1 MLTLRTRRRSSP
13 QTLCR
18 SRPRVR
24 VVSARTSL
32 RARCNRSASLSVFH
46 RKQVAHDVGESRD
59 FHWATRAVLL
69 KAILILR
76 TRQQVDC
83 LPRCGFD
90 SSRIARLDRPP
101 GFFGYRSRQL
111 RELRLVRIVRCKP
124 PRCNLRGPC
133 APQKTVLTALLN
145 RLPLWR
151 LRRRADLQGQADLR
165 GQGRPRGQAGR
176 LRLWHLGDQVVPD
189 HPLGQ
194 VFCHKPS
201 GPLPRRSAPMS
212 E

>member
-165 GQGRPRGQAGR
+165 GQGARGARRAGFACGTWGTR
-176 LRLWHLGDQVVPD
+176 W
-189 HPLGQ
+189 
-194 VFCHKPS
+194 S
-201 GPLPRRSAPMS
+201 RSTL
-212 E
+212 